1 MNKNTFFLQNLLNNW
16 RFSADIL
23 IVGMWKKS
31 QKGTEMKIIPEN
43 MLNSNRNITKKHDS
57 DNKKPAAGAISKSSD
72 YDKVTIGADKKTGLS
87 DAQFVAQLKKGILAE
102 IQAGAPEYKLDDLKQ
117 QIALDEYD
125 VNVPDI
131 ARKILL
137 DNEVGHE

>member
-1 MNKNTFFLQNLLNNW
+1 
-16 RFSADIL
+16 
-23 IVGMWKKS
+23 
-31 QKGTEMKIIPEN
+31 MKIIPEN
-43 MLNSNRNITKKHDS
+43 LINNNRSLLKKQKHDEA
-57 DNKKPAAGAISKSSD
+57 KPASEHVSKSSD
-72 YDKVTIGADKKTGLS
+72 FDKITIGATQKTGIP
-87 DAQFVAQLKKGILAE
+87 DEQFVSQLKKSIIAE